1 MAKSFS
7 KAETDT
13 PVLESPQRVEKCA
26 NRGCS
31 NPLDRQGRP
40 KWCKECWAAY
50 QREYRVLAMQED
62 KAEGFREGAAAMKSV
77 LLGALLSAHPNGRLL
92 VHEVINFI
100 NDAKLPEISQPVADS
115 QGG

>member
-13 PVLESPQRVEKCA
+13 PVLESPQAIEKCA

-62 KAEGFREGAAAMKSV
+62 KQIPGAVDLERFRGD
-77 LLGALLSAHPNGRLL
+77 RL
-92 VHEVINFI
+92 
-100 NDAKLPEISQPVADS
+100 
-115 QGG
+115 QGLTWPKRLERDPDWLWRAVF